1 LIFPPFYKHSF
12 FKRAA
17 KARINARTHA
27 REHARLPKHKNKKT
41 QAMALVNY
49 STENIAACRP
59 HYPTQYPKY
68 AKKTI
73 NEKRMKSD

>member
-1 LIFPPFYKHSF
+1 
-12 FKRAA
+12 
-17 KARINARTHA
+17 
-27 REHARLPKHKNKKT
+27 
-41 QAMALVNY
+41 MVLVDY